1 VIKTHVFFRC
11 YFQVATALVEG
22 HGRDDE
28 DPREQWRWLVALA
41 DTYVKSVF
49 VIHVGGT
56 RWVTS
61 RTDNNMKIH
70 ARITLT
76 VECIRP
82 CIFLFDVE
90 IQ

>member
-1 VIKTHVFFRC
+1 MIKTHGCFRY

-61 RTDNNMKIH
+61 STDNIMRLH
-70 ARITLT
+70 AGITWT
-76 VECIRP
+76 VEFIRGY
-82 CIFLFDVE
+82 IFIILFDV
-90 IQ
+90 